1 MPARRCILAAIVAIA
16 FSTSLA
22 SAPPPKF
29 DGRAWKVGYEASD
42 SQQHAD
48 GLNDTGLTQCYDSAN
63 AVIPCNVAPAADDG
77 RYGRDAAAVAG
88 TLTKVGGGAAGF
100 DFTKIGNNGSDLSPD
115 AALGNGPTDWACTRD
130 NLTGLTWEVKTT
142 TGPAGL
148 RYRDH
153 KYTWFNTNGAENG
166 GNVGSPAVVTFSSC
180 EGSLPACN
188 TQAFGAAVNASAL
201 CGYTDWRL
209 PTPRELRGIVNYGV
223 GLAGSFDTSY
233 FTPATGPDP
242 HYFTGSTYAADAAD
256 VWLLEIGG
264 EADGGGGGHHHSKGE
279 EQHIVLVRGAQPDS
293 PRGSCAAANPKANVP
308 ESTPSS
314 DFIDHG
320 NGTVTDV
327 TTGLMWKRC
336 AEGLSGETCATG
348 TASSITWSNAIAAAE
363 GSTFAGFTDW
373 RLPNVKEL
381 HSIVETCG
389 NDLAINQS
397 IFPGTPSI
405 AGGAVFWSAS
415 TSVATPTDAWLVAF
429 ERGGALP
436 TGKTSRL
443 YVRLVRAGDSLGSF
457 DSQHQQT
464 RRRAARK

>member
-1 MPARRCILAAIVAIA
+1 MRLACVVAA
-16 FSTSLA
+16 FAAAGLSDTSL
-22 SAPPPKF
+22 
-29 DGRAWKVGYEASD
+29 
-42 SQQHAD
+42 HAD
-48 GLNDTGLTQCYDSAN
+48 GLNDTGLTRCYDN
-63 AVIPCNVAPAADDG
+63 AGAAISCTVAPAGDDG
-77 RYGRDAAAVAG
+77 RYGRDAAATAG
-88 TLTKVGGGAAGF
+88 VLTKVGDGDAGF
-100 DFTKIGNNGSDLSPD
+100 DFTKIANNGSDLPVH
-115 AALGNGPTDWACTRD
+115 AALGSGPNDWACTRD
-130 NLTGLTWEVKTT
+130 NVTGLLWEVKTT
-142 TGPAGL
+142 SPAGL

-166 GNVGSPAVVTFSSC
+166 GNVGSPAVVTYSSC
-180 EGSLPACN
+180 DGSLPACN

-320 NGTVTDV
+320 NGTVTHV

-336 AEGLSGETCATG
+336 AEGLSGVTCAMG
-348 TASSITWSNAIAAAE
+348 DASNRNDALNFTWNNAIAAAE

-429 ERGGALP
+429 ERGGALSNS
-436 TGKTSRL
+436 KTSRL

-457 DSQHQQT
+457 DSQHPHT
-464 RRRAARK
+464 RRRAVRK